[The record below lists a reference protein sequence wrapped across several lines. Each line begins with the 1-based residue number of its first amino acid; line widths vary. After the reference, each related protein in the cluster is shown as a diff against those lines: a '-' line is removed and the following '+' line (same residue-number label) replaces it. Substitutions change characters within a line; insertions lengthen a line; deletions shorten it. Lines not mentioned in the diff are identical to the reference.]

1 MLLKASKSIMILALV
16 MFLVLSA
23 CSNGTK
29 DTPPTTDKPAGAT
42 AEPPKDEPVTLR
54 VFSTFGGTDAGRA
67 AFKKVLDNFT
77 AKHPNVT
84 IDNDVM
90 SANDN
95 GFRTKV
101 NTDMNSGNEPDLLFY
116 FVGADAEGIVKAGK
130 VIPMNELLDAD
141 PEWKKGF
148 KPDALKLV
156 QQKDGNIYA
165 IPLTGFYEGLFVNKA
180 IFEKYQLDLPT
191 DWNKL
196 KTAVKTL
203 ASKGV
208 TPLSA
213 PFDQS
218 HYLIENSILSTAGP
232 EGHHKGLLDG
242 IDPNWSKGL
251 SGLKELYDL
260 GAFPKDAATIDL
272 NMALNYYSQGL
283 SAMVLEGSWAI
294 NSIAEEVRNT
304 TTVLPFPAITGGV
317 GSGKDIIGGFSTGF
331 YMAKKTYDDAKKK
344 DAAVALLKHLTSPES
359 IKIIAESNGG
369 TPAANVEVTGLA
381 QVALDGFKMAADAPT
396 INAPIDTQVSQETF
410 TKIRENIQPILKGT
424 KTPEQ
429 ALEEAKKVE
438 ENNKK

>member
-1 MLLKASKSIMILALV
+1 MLLKGSKALMMLALV
-16 MFLVLSA
+16 MVLILSA
-23 CSNGTK
+23 CSGTK
-29 DTPPTTDKPAGAT
+29 DTPAAADKPGET
-42 AEPPKDEPVTLR
+42 KAEPPKDEPVTLR

-67 AFKKVLDNFT
+67 AFQKVLDHFT

-116 FVGADAEGIVKAGK
+116 FVGADAEGFVKAGK

-141 PEWKKGF
+141 ADWKNGF

-180 IFEKYQLDLPT
+180 IFEKHKLELPT
-191 DWNKL
+191 DWAKL

-203 ASKGV
+203 ASKGI
-208 TPLSA
+208 TPISA

-218 HYLIENSILSTAGP
+218 HYLIENCILSAAGP
-232 EGHHKGLLDG
+232 DGHHKGLLSG
-242 IDPNWSKGL
+242 IDPNWGKGL
-251 SGLKELYDL
+251 AGLKELYDL

-272 NMALNYYSQGL
+272 NMAMNYYSEGL
-283 SAMVLEGSWAI
+283 SAMIIEGSWAI
-294 NSIAEEVRNT
+294 NSMSEQVRNT

-331 YMAKKTYDDAKKK
+331 YMAKKTYEDTKKK

-369 TPAANVEVTGLA
+369 TPAANVEVTGLP

-410 TKIRENIQPILKGT
+410 TTIRENIQPVLKGT